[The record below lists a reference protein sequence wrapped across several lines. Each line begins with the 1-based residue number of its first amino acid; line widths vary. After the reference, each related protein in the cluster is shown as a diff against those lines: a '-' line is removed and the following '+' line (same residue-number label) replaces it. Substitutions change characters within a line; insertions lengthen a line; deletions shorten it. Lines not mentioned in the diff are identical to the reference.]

1 MPNSV
6 VLLLSGA
13 FIGVGIG
20 VGTLTLTSSPEQ
32 KTPAHTVSASQRPPT
47 TIPLATAPVVETH
60 DLARL
65 EQRVGTLERDLAQSL
80 SMQQELT
87 KLLEEVL
94 QAQMPGSDR
103 LTSQGM
109 LSKSDAESAKDG
121 LTPKSS
127 RSKKREQLEKAG
139 FDPKTIQ
146 RINEIRMKQLQ
157 SYYEAI
163 RNPGTKQSRTS
174 FSEAVR
180 KELGDTTYDRYLYA
194 TGESNRVRISEVYET
209 SPSEKA
215 GLKAGDIILSY
226 DDERIFTT
234 SDLYRQ
240 LRKGEAGE
248 SIPVRVRHKNGNE
261 STIYLP
267 RGPFGFKGEK
277 DISENPDA
285 PLTPQP

>member
-1 MPNSV
+1 MT
-6 VLLLSGA
+6 
-13 FIGVGIG
+13 FI
-20 VGTLTLTSSPEQ
+20 SSPEQ
-32 KTPAHTVSASQRPPT
+32 KAPAHIVSASQRPPT

-87 KLLEEVL
+87 KLIEEVL
-94 QAQMPGSDR
+94 QTQTPGSMQTTAHG
-103 LTSQGM
+103 L
-109 LSKSDAESAKDG
+109 LSKSDAESAKEAHT
-121 LTPKSS
+121 LQHH

-194 TGESNRVRISEVYET
+194 TGESNRVKISEVYET

-226 DDERIFTT
+226 DDERVFTM

-240 LRKGEAGE
+240 IRKGEAGE
-248 SIPVRVRHKNGNE
+248 SIPVRIRHKNGNE

-267 RGPFGFKGEK
+267 RGPFGFRGEK
-277 DISENPDA
+277 GTPENPDA
-285 PLTPQP
+285 GLTPQP